1 MDIYRVRKAKK
12 SLKWAVR
19 ELAELR
25 YKANGLASPDL
36 SGMPMCSG
44 AVADGGRTAKM
55 AVEIADM
62 EIIVQDRQLEYIQ
75 ARKEMELFIETIPDA
90 LPRLI
95 FDMHC
100 VNGMSW
106 REIYR
111 EIGAVEYHID
121 GRKTRYELRSMDGL
135 KKMFY
140 RYCEKYGI
148 DYSMQSVIP
157 EP

>member
-1 MDIYRVRKAKK
+1 MDIYRVRKARK

-62 EIIVQDRQLEYIQ
+62 ERISSRQATGIYSGKK
-75 ARKEMELFIETIPDA
+75 R
-90 LPRLI
+90 
-95 FDMHC
+95 
-100 VNGMSW
+100 NG
-106 REIYR
+106 
-111 EIGAVEYHID
+111 VVH
-121 GRKTRYELRSMDGL
+121 
-135 KKMFY
+135 
-140 RYCEKYGI
+140 
-148 DYSMQSVIP
+148 
-157 EP
+157 

>member
-1 MDIYRVRKAKK
+1 MDVYRIWKVK
-12 SLKWAVR
+12 R
-19 ELAELR
+19 ELRRDQQRLAEMK
-25 YKANGLASPDL
+25 YEAYTPASADL
-36 SGMPMCSG
+36 SGMPKGSG
-44 AVADGGRTAKM
+44 GLADGGRTTKM
-55 AVEIADM
+55 VVKISELEEI
-62 EIIVQDRQLEYIQ
+62 VLDRQLELIQ
-75 ARKEMELFIETIPDA
+75 AWKETELFIETIPNA

-100 VNGMSW
+100 VDGMSW

-121 GRKTRYELRSMDGL
+121 GRKTCYELRSMDGL

-148 DYSMQSVIP
+148 DYSMQSVIQ

>member
-1 MDIYRVRKAKK
+1 MKC
-12 SLKWAVR
+12 AVR

-36 SGMPMCSG
+36 SEMPMCSG
-44 AVADGGRTAKM
+44 AVADGGRSAKM

-62 EIIVQDRQLEYIQ
+62 ERVVQDRQLEYIQ
-75 ARKEMELFIETIPDA
+75 ARKEMELFIETIWDA
-90 LPRLI
+90 LIRCI
-95 FDMHC
+95 F
-100 VNGMSW
+100 VW
-106 REIYR
+106 RCIDGKNWKEIY
-111 EIGAVEYHID
+111 EDLGILEYPTD
-121 GRKTRYELRSMDGL
+121 GRKRIYELHSMDGL

-148 DYSMQSVIP
+148 DYSMQSVIQ